1 MLPLHPLA
9 IALQADRERE
19 MRSRRLPTPAV
30 ATGRRHPGTPGNGT
44 GCLASQGRPATTVD
58 LAGSR

>member
-9 IALQADRERE
+9 TAVQADRERE

-30 ATGRRHPGTPGNGT
+30 ATGRRHPSSPGDSV
-44 GCLASQGRPATTVD
+44 GCLPSQGRPATTVD